1 MKKKLLSLVLAGAM
15 VASTSVSAFA
25 AEPTLVGNGKI
36 NGPDNQE
43 YSTNVNIEGN
53 VESDGG
59 QVKPGTLS
67 VTVPTTAA
75 FTVYKNG
82 DFQGTQINVENLGT
96 QSVDVYAYRFVDT
109 TSTEG
114 KGISAIGKDR
124 LSNEKRTMVNLWIRG
139 DEGIAYLGSE
149 LGDENNGIYEDEN
162 LETGVEEVKIATV
175 AKTSSKQLALEG
187 EAGKKNKDNDQIN
200 GKVEEAVNDNFTLT
214 LKIKKSANS

>member
-109 TSTEG
+109 TPTEG
-114 KGISAIGKDR
+114 KGISAIAKNR
-124 LSNEKRTMVNLWIRG
+124 LSEVKRTMVSLSVRG
-139 DEGIAYLGSE
+139 DEGTAYLGSA
-149 LGDENNGIYEDEN
+149 LGGKNGIYEDEN
-162 LETGVEEVKIATV
+162 LARAVDEVKIATV
-175 AKTSSKQLALEG
+175 AKSSSKQLELQG
-187 EAGKKNKDNDQIN
+187 EAGKKNKDNDEAN